1 MKKVLGILLAVVY
14 GAGLVGCGS
23 VKNLRVDYGTSE
35 IYSQEDM
42 EAAIKVIL
50 KEFDSWDGCEMHFI
64 TYGGDDLCN
73 EDNIEWLND
82 LKKDHDKGDEFTQC
96 IEFTSNFHSL
106 KDGGE
111 GWNADTEYTSW
122 QWWLA
127 RSEDGKWK
135 LMTWGYG

>member
-96 IEFTSNFHSL
+96 IEFGNS
-106 KDGGE
+106 
-111 GWNADTEYTSW
+111 
-122 QWWLA
+122 
-127 RSEDGKWK
+127 
-135 LMTWGYG
+135 

>member
-82 LKKDHDKGDEFTQC
+82 LKKDHDKGDEFTQR
-96 IEFTSNFHSL
+96 IEFTSNFHSP

>member
-1 MKKVLGILLAVVY
+1 MKKVFGILLAVVY
-14 GAGLVGCGS
+14 GVSLVGCGS
-23 VKNLRVDYGTSE
+23 VKDLRIDYGTSE

-50 KEFDSWDGCEMHFI
+50 KEFDSWDGCDMHFI

-73 EDNIEWLND
+73 EENIEWMND
-82 LKKDHDKGDEFTQC
+82 LKKNHDEGEVFTQC
-96 IEFTSNFHSL
+96 IEFTSNFHSP

-111 GWNADTEYTSW
+111 GWNPDSEYTDW

-127 RSEDGKWK
+127 RSEGGKWK
-135 LMTWGYG
+135 LMTWGEC